1 MGQPE
6 WLPALDLVIRDETN
20 PRSVAFQLRGLAD
33 VLARVDHALAG
44 AGADLAP
51 AVLSSLGPLADV
63 TALVPDAVLAARLDA
78 IAGGAAALSDRLSL
92 RFFSHADERGR
103 ATLAV

>member
-1 MGQPE
+1 
-6 WLPALDLVIRDETN
+6 
-20 PRSVAFQLRGLAD
+20 
-33 VLARVDHALAG
+33 
-44 AGADLAP
+44 
-51 AVLSSLGPLADV
+51 
-63 TALVPDAVLAARLDA
+63 VPDAVLAARLDA